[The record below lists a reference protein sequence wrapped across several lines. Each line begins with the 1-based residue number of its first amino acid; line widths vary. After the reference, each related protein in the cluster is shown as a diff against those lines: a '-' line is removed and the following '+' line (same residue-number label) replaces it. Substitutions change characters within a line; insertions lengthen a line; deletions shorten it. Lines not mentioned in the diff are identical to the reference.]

1 MIQRKQTLLLL
12 FAIIMLG
19 IAIYH
24 TGITTLFPA
33 LVHEGSAV
41 PLTESTIGNILFP
54 ALAHG
59 VSAVLCVIAIF
70 LYGNRKLQIKVAY
83 VAMASIVGALV
94 FEAVNCFS
102 PCVSGA
108 CPLRTFFNMTNV
120 LALAALALIDWAI
133 RAIKADDRLVRSLD
147 RIR

>member
-1 MIQRKQTLLLL
+1 MIQRKQTVLLLL
-12 FAIIMLG
+12 AIILLG

-33 LVHEGSAV
+33 L
-41 PLTESTIGNILFP
+41 
-54 ALAHG
+54 AHG
-59 VSAVLCVIAIF
+59 VSAVLCAVAIF

-83 VAMASIVGALV
+83 VAMASIVGALIY
-94 FEAVNCFS
+94 EAVNCFS

-133 RAIKADDRLVRSLD
+133 RAIKADERLVRSLD